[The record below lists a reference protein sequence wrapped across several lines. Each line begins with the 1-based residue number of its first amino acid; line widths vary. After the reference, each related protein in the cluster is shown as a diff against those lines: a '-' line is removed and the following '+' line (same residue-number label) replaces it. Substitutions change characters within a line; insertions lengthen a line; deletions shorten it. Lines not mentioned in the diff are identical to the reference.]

1 MRKARPIDLRIPQRG
16 KQSRLGGCEG
26 NGTTL
31 EGLDVGSVNVT
42 IRLSEQVNSWGKSL
56 CAQIPSMS
64 TSFSV
69 LCPGPWAVGNPSN
82 EENPI
87 GPASG
92 TDLLPR
98 KGGWTEDS

>member
-1 MRKARPIDLRIPQRG
+1 MRKARPCDLRISPKR

-42 IRLSEQVNSWGKSL
+42 IRLSEQVNSRGKSL
-56 CAQIPSMS
+56 YTQIPSMS
-64 TSFSV
+64 IGFSI
-69 LCPGPWAVGNPSN
+69 LCPGLWAVGDPSI

-87 GPASG
+87 SPA
-92 TDLLPR
+92 
-98 KGGWTEDS
+98 